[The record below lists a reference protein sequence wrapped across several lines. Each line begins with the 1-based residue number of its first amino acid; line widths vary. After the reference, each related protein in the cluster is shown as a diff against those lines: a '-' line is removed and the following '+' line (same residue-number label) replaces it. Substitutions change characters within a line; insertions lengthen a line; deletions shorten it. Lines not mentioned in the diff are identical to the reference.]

1 MWGDENALTV
11 TISYTFTRDPSSI
24 PAEPEIPDQFLDQWV
39 EQPLEPENPENPEE
53 PEIPEETEVVPEE
66 TAESNET
73 ADPGDT
79 VEPPGT
85 PPPLEPYDIPAQPV
99 DGENE

>member
-1 MWGDENALTV
+1 ML
-11 TISYTFTRDPSSI
+11 
-24 PAEPEIPDQFLDQWV
+24 
-39 EQPLEPENPENPEE
+39 
-53 PEIPEETEVVPEE
+53 PEE
-66 TAESNET
+66 TAEPIET

>member
-1 MWGDENALTV
+1 M
-11 TISYTFTRDPSSI
+11 TISYTFARDPASI
-24 PAEPEIPDQFLDQWV
+24 PAEPEIPDQFLDQGT
-39 EQPLEPENPENPEE
+39 EPPEE
-53 PEIPEETEVVPEE
+53 PEIPVIPEETENPVIPEETEVIPEE
-66 TAESNET
+66 AVEPIET